1 MTTAKWTINT
11 GVQQDFLPYPAARV
25 NEKGC
30 FAGVG
35 VEMLKIFLLQP
46 SGPGYKR
53 SFIPPHIHTFVLL
66 AQDLTKDNNPHTFW
80 GIQASLL
87 Q

>member
-11 GVQQDFLPYPAARV
+11 GVQQDFGLSCCKELMKRV
-25 NEKGC
+25 VLQVWGWRCSKSSY
-30 FAGVG
+30 FS
-35 VEMLKIFLLQP
+35 LQDQDTRDLLFLLI
-46 SGPGYKR
+46 STLL
-53 SFIPPHIHTFVLL
+53 SFL